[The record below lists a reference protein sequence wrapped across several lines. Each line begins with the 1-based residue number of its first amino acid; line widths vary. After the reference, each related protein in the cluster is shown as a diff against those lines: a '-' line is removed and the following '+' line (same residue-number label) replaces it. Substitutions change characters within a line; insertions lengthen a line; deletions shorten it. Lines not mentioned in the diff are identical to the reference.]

1 MVLPGAQVSPAASPA
16 HESETVDLMINY
28 IIRRVLQ
35 SMIVL
40 VGVSIAVAAMTQFVP
55 GDPAV
60 AILGETASPEALA
73 KLREEM
79 GLEDPFYVQYW
90 RFTERLVTEG
100 SLGKSIRTN
109 REVLVEIGERLPN
122 TLTLTFG
129 AVLLSSVVGIAS
141 GVLAAV
147 KRGKTADVGVLIA
160 TTAGLSLP
168 SFWIALLMIWLF
180 SVKLGWLPVTG
191 SGSWKHAVMPIL
203 TLSISSVA
211 TKSRL
216 TRSAMLESLGQDYI
230 RTGRAKGLREKQ
242 VILVHA
248 LRNALLPVLT
258 IIGLQFGALLGG
270 AFITEVIFG
279 WPGVGQLAVNSI
291 LMRDFPVVQ
300 GTVLLVT
307 SAFVITNLIVDIAY
321 AWVDPRIRYG

>member
-1 MVLPGAQVSPAASPA
+1 MLS
-16 HESETVDLMINY
+16 Y
-28 IIRRVLQ
+28 IIRRIMQ
-35 SMIVL
+35 SFIVL
-40 VGVSIAVAAMTQFVP
+40 LGVSIAVAAMTQFVP

-60 AILGETASPEALA
+60 AILGETASPQALED
-73 KLREEM
+73 LREEM
-79 GLEDPFYVQYW
+79 GLNEPFYVQYF
-90 RFTERLVTEG
+90 RFIERLVTEG

-109 REVLVEIGERLPN
+109 REVLTELADRLPN
-122 TLTLTFG
+122 TFILTFG
-129 AVLLSSVVGIAS
+129 AVALSTVVGVAS
-141 GVLAAV
+141 GVIAAV
-147 KRGKTADVGVLIA
+147 NRGKLADVGVLVA
-160 TTAGLSLP
+160 TTAGLSVP
-168 SFWIALLMIWLF
+168 SFWVALLMIWLF

-191 SGSWKHAVMPIL
+191 AGSWKHAIMPIL
-203 TLSISSVA
+203 TLAIPSVA

-242 VILVHA
+242 VILTHA

-291 LMRDFPVVQ
+291 LQRDFPVVQ

-307 SAFVITNLIVDIAY
+307 TAFVVTNLLVDIAY
-321 AWVDPRIRYG
+321 AWVDPRIRYT

>member
-1 MVLPGAQVSPAASPA
+1 MVS
-16 HESETVDLMINY
+16 Y

-35 SMIVL
+35 SLIVL
-40 VGVSIAVAAMTQFVP
+40 LGVSIAVAAMTQFVP

-60 AILGETASPEALA
+60 AILGETASPAALEALR
-73 KLREEM
+73 KEM
-79 GLEDPFYVQYW
+79 GLNDPFLVQYW
-90 RFTERLVTEG
+90 RFLERLFTEG
-100 SLGKSIRTN
+100 SLGTSIRTN

-122 TLTLTFG
+122 TLILTFG
-129 AVLLSSVVGIAS
+129 AVILSSVVGIAS

-147 KRGKTADVGVLIA
+147 KRGTWVDTSVLVA
-160 TTAGLSLP
+160 TTTGLSLP
-168 SFWIALLMIWLF
+168 SFWIALLMIMLF
-180 SVKLGWLPVTG
+180 AVNLGWLPVTG

-203 TLSISSVA
+203 SLSIQSVA

-230 RTGRAKGLREKQ
+230 RTSRAKGMRERQ
-242 VILVHA
+242 VVLVHA

-270 AFITEVIFG
+270 AFITEVIFS

-291 LMRDFPVVQ
+291 LQRDFPVVQ

-307 SAFVITNLIVDIAY
+307 VSFVVANLLVDIAY

>member
-1 MVLPGAQVSPAASPA
+1 
-16 HESETVDLMINY
+16 MITY

-35 SMIVL
+35 SFIVL
-40 VGVSIAVAAMTQFVP
+40 IGVSIAVAAMTQFVP

-73 KLREEM
+73 TLREEM
-79 GLEDPFYVQYW
+79 GLNDPFHVQYW
-90 RFTERLVTEG
+90 RFIERLVTEG
-100 SLGKSIRTN
+100 SLGTSIRTN
-109 REVLVEIGERLPN
+109 REVLVEIGDRLPN
-122 TLTLTFG
+122 TMILTFG
-129 AVLLSSVVGIAS
+129 AVILSSVIGISS

-147 KRGKTADVGVLIA
+147 KRGTPIDAGVLVA

-180 SVKLGWLPVTG
+180 SVNLGWLPVTG
-191 SGSWKHAVMPIL
+191 AGSWKHGIMPIL
-203 TLSISSVA
+203 SLSIQSVA

-216 TRSAMLESLGQDYI
+216 TRSAMLESLSQDYI
-230 RTGRAKGLREKQ
+230 RTGRAKGLRENQ
-242 VILVHA
+242 VVLIHA

-291 LMRDFPVVQ
+291 LQRDFPVVQ

-307 SAFVITNLIVDIAY
+307 SAFVVTNLLVDIAY
-321 AWVDPRIRYG
+321 AWVDPRIRYA

>member
-1 MVLPGAQVSPAASPA
+1 
-16 HESETVDLMINY
+16 MISY

-35 SMIVL
+35 SFIVL
-40 VGVSIAVAAMTQFVP
+40 IGVSVAVAAMTQFVP

-60 AILGETASPEALA
+60 AMLGETASPAALEQ
-73 KLREEM
+73 LREEM
-79 GLEDPFYVQYW
+79 GLNEPFHVQY
-90 RFTERLVTEG
+90 FHFIERLVTEG
-100 SLGKSIRTN
+100 SLGTSIRTN
-109 REVLVEIGERLPN
+109 REVLVELVDRLPN
-122 TLTLTFG
+122 TLILTVG
-129 AVLLSSVVGIAS
+129 AVVLSSVIGISS

-147 KRGKTADVGVLIA
+147 NRGKPADVGVLIA
-160 TTAGLSLP
+160 TTAGLSVP
-168 SFWIALLMIWLF
+168 SFWVALLMIWLF

-191 SGSWKHAVMPIL
+191 AGSWKHAIMPIL
-203 TLSISSVA
+203 TLSIPSVA

-230 RTGRAKGLREKQ
+230 RTSRAKGLRERQ
-242 VILVHA
+242 VIVTHA

-291 LMRDFPVVQ
+291 LQRDFPVVQ

-307 SAFVITNLIVDIAY
+307 SAFIFTNLIVDIAY

>member
-1 MVLPGAQVSPAASPA
+1 
-16 HESETVDLMINY
+16 MISY
-28 IIRRVLQ
+28 IIRRILQ
-35 SMIVL
+35 SFIVL

-60 AILGETASPEALA
+60 AILGETASPAALEQ
-73 KLREEM
+73 LREEM
-79 GLEDPFYVQYW
+79 GLNEPFHVQYY
-90 RFTERLVTEG
+90 RFIERLVTEG

-109 REVLVEIGERLPN
+109 REVLVEIGDRLPN
-122 TLTLTFG
+122 TAILTLG
-129 AVLLSSVVGIAS
+129 AVALSSLVGISS

-147 KRGKTADVGVLIA
+147 KRGKPTDLAVLV
-160 TTAGLSLP
+160 TTTIGLSVP

-180 SVKLGWLPVTG
+180 AVKLDWLPVTG
-191 SGSWKHAVMPIL
+191 AGSWKNAIMPIL
-203 TLSISSVA
+203 SLSIQSVA

-216 TRSAMLESLGQDYI
+216 TRSAMLEALGQDYI
-230 RTGRAKGLREKQ
+230 RTSRAKGLHEQ
-242 VILVHA
+242 SVVMSHA
-248 LRNALLPVLT
+248 LRNALLPVIT

-291 LMRDFPVVQ
+291 LQRDFPVVQ

-307 SAFVITNLIVDIAY
+307 SAFVLTNLLVDVAY

>member
-1 MVLPGAQVSPAASPA
+1 MLS
-16 HESETVDLMINY
+16 Y
-28 IIRRVLQ
+28 IIRRILQ
-35 SMIVL
+35 SFIVL
-40 VGVSIAVAAMTQFVP
+40 LGVSIAVAAMTQFVP

-60 AILGETASPEALA
+60 AILGETASPQALED
-73 KLREEM
+73 LRAEM
-79 GLEDPFYVQYW
+79 GLNEPFHVQYF
-90 RFTERLVTEG
+90 RFIERLVTEG

-109 REVLVEIGERLPN
+109 REVLTELADRLPN
-122 TLTLTFG
+122 TLILTFG
-129 AVLLSSVVGIAS
+129 AVALSSVVGISS

-147 KRGKTADVGVLIA
+147 NRGKLADIGVLIA
-160 TTAGLSLP
+160 TTAGLSVP
-168 SFWIALLMIWLF
+168 SFWVALLMIWFF

-191 SGSWKHAVMPIL
+191 AGTWKHAIMPIL
-203 TLSISSVA
+203 TLALPSVA

-242 VILVHA
+242 VILTHA

-291 LMRDFPVVQ
+291 LQRDFPVVQ

-307 SAFVITNLIVDIAY
+307 TAFVVTNLIVDIAY
-321 AWVDPRIRYG
+321 AWVDPRIRYT

>member
-1 MVLPGAQVSPAASPA
+1 
-16 HESETVDLMINY
+16 MISY
-28 IIRRVLQ
+28 SIRRILQ
-35 SMIVL
+35 SFIVL
-40 VGVSIAVAAMTQFVP
+40 IGVSVAVAAMTQFVP

-60 AILGETASPEALA
+60 AMLGETASPAALEQ
-73 KLREEM
+73 LREEM
-79 GLEDPFYVQYW
+79 GLNEPFHVQYF
-90 RFTERLVTEG
+90 RFVERLVTEG

-109 REVLVEIGERLPN
+109 RDVLVELADRLPN
-122 TLTLTFG
+122 TLILTVG
-129 AVLLSSVVGIAS
+129 AVVLSTILGISS

-147 KRGKTADVGVLIA
+147 NRGKAADVGVLVA
-160 TTAGLSLP
+160 TTAGLSVP
-168 SFWIALLMIWLF
+168 SFWVALLMIWLF

-191 SGSWKHAVMPIL
+191 AGTWKHAIMPIL

-230 RTGRAKGLREKQ
+230 RTSRAKGLHERQ
-242 VILVHA
+242 VIVGHA

-291 LMRDFPVVQ
+291 LQRDFPVVQ

-307 SAFVITNLIVDIAY
+307 TAFVLTNLMVDIAY
-321 AWVDPRIRYG
+321 AWVDPRIRYA

>member
-1 MVLPGAQVSPAASPA
+1 MFS
-16 HESETVDLMINY
+16 Y

-35 SMIVL
+35 SFIVL
-40 VGVSIAVAAMTQFVP
+40 LGVSIAVAAMTQFVP

-60 AILGETASPEALA
+60 AILGETASPQALED
-73 KLREEM
+73 LREEM
-79 GLEDPFYVQYW
+79 GLNEPFLVQYF
-90 RFTERLVTEG
+90 RFIERLVTEG

-109 REVLVEIGERLPN
+109 REVLTELADRLPN
-122 TLTLTFG
+122 TLILTFG
-129 AVLLSSVVGIAS
+129 AVALSSIVGISS

-147 KRGKTADVGVLIA
+147 NRGKLADIGVLIA
-160 TTAGLSLP
+160 TTAGLSVP
-168 SFWIALLMIWLF
+168 SFWVALLMIWLF

-191 SGSWKHAVMPIL
+191 AGTWKHAIMPIL
-203 TLSISSVA
+203 TLSIPSVA

-216 TRSAMLESLGQDYI
+216 TRSAMLETLGQDYI

-242 VILVHA
+242 VILTHA

-291 LMRDFPVVQ
+291 LQRDFPVVQ

-307 SAFVITNLIVDIAY
+307 TAFVVTNLLVDIAY
-321 AWVDPRIRYG
+321 AWVDPRIRYT